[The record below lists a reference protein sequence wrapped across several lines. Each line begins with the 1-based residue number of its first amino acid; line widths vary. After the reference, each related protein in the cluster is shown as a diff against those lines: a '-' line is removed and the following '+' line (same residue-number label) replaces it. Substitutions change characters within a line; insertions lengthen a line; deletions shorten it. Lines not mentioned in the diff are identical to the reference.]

1 MDYCNKNEETR
12 WKVMHFLALG
22 NLDLILATLAG
33 NKGNTC
39 S

>member
-1 MDYCNKNEETR
+1 MDYCNKNKETR
-12 WKVMHFLALG
+12 WKIMHFLALG
-22 NLDLILATLAG
+22 NLDLISTLAG